1 MILAAIKKEMI
12 FTLSWSIWTILLNI
26 MNKTQAQAALKRIL
40 KDPGIA
46 DQYTEEEIEKIEEL
60 AARK

>member
-1 MILAAIKKEMI
+1 
-12 FTLSWSIWTILLNI
+12 
-26 MNKTQAQAALKRIL
+26 MNKAQALAALKRII

-46 DQYTEEEIEKIEEL
+46 DQYTEEEIEKLEEL

>member
-1 MILAAIKKEMI
+1 
-12 FTLSWSIWTILLNI
+12 

-40 KDPGIA
+40 CDPGIA
-46 DQYTEEEIEKIEEL
+46 DQYTEEEIEKLEEL